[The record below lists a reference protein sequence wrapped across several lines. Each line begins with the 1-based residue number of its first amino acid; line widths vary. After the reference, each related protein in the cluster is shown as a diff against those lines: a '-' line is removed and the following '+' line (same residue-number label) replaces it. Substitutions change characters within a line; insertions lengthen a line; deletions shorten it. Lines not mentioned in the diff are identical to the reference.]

1 MLFNSLE
8 YLVFLPI
15 SWIAFWSAPSH
26 WRVHVLLVASYV
38 FYASWSV
45 PYAAMIF
52 GLVVVNYLFGLAL
65 GRAARWRR
73 WLLTAFVSFDLAV
86 LGLFKYL
93 DFGLSSLS
101 SGTNRPEGSKRQ
113 PSSGLLCR
121 NSWTMCVRVGSI
133 ARLAANA
140 WKRPLKL
147 TPVPRGSLRRRWRG
161 R

>member
-52 GLVVVNYLFGLAL
+52 GLVCVGGWLVGIPGAVYQWKKNSPIIRELGFVRYGIVATLFMIMSGVVVKMFLRHHFNI
-65 GRAARWRR
+65 
-73 WLLTAFVSFDLAV
+73 
-86 LGLFKYL
+86 KYIL
-93 DFGLSSLS
+93 VIPNIL
-101 SGTNRPEGSKRQ
+101 N
-113 PSSGLLCR
+113 
-121 NSWTMCVRVGSI
+121 V
-133 ARLAANA
+133 
-140 WKRPLKL
+140 
-147 TPVPRGSLRRRWRG
+147 
-161 R
+161 